1 MGRPES
7 LTFGWLCHA
16 ARPRVHGGVGA
27 PSPSAPHSPHC
38 LGLCPLLFRVRH
50 TSQGS
55 HHPGKGFCDLHPS
68 PWVFQGS
75 TPEGEGWAL
84 VPVAGAAD
92 REGTGQEGKGAL
104 QPPQEAPWELTAE
117 PHLPLALQTPCRLPA
132 RPPSRVGCPHWWS
145 WVLGSGRGP
154 APAPA
159 PGFQDPLL
167 CPHVTRW
174 WVGFVAD
181 EPVSC
186 S

>member
-1 MGRPES
+1 MEVLGPPRPPPPTA
-7 LTFGWLCHA
+7 LTALD
-16 ARPRVHGGVGA
+16 
-27 PSPSAPHSPHC
+27 SAPFSSESVTPHRAPIT
-38 LGLCPLLFRVRH
+38 LER
-50 TSQGS
+50 GS
-55 HHPGKGFCDLHPS
+55 VTCTPAPGSARAPHPA
-68 PWVFQGS
+68 
-75 TPEGEGWAL
+75 GEGWAL

-159 PGFQDPLL
+159 PGFHDPLL

-181 EPVSC
+181 QPVSC

>member
-7 LTFGWLCHA
+7 LTFGWLCRA

-68 PWVFQGS
+68 PWVCQGS
-75 TPEGEGWAL
+75 TPEGEGCAL

-92 REGTGQEGKGAL
+92 RVRGLGRRAKAPCSHRRRPLGSSQLNRICHSLCRPPAGSLPGPPLVWGAPTGGPGCWAQA
-104 QPPQEAPWELTAE
+104 EA
-117 PHLPLALQTPCRLPA
+117 LPLPLPQGSRTHSCA
-132 RPPSRVGCPHWWS
+132 RM
-145 WVLGSGRGP
+145 
-154 APAPA
+154 
-159 PGFQDPLL
+159 
-167 CPHVTRW
+167 
-174 WVGFVAD
+174 
-181 EPVSC
+181 
-186 S
+186 